1 MGFKK
6 KILNGSM
13 VKLIFKGYE
22 KLLLSYHVLRIFS
35 FFFEL
40 IFLEDFLYIVTKCL
54 GAAAYSVKSH
64 EVDANLCTFKKLP
77 SDYTNLTY
85 VIARSQ

>member
-1 MGFKK
+1 MKNYF
-6 KILNGSM
+6 
-13 VKLIFKGYE
+13 
-22 KLLLSYHVLRIFS
+22 SYHVLRIFS

-40 IFLEDFLYIVTKCL
+40 IFLEDFLYIVTKCSDIFMYWHVL
-54 GAAAYSVKSH
+54 VAAAYSVKSQ
-64 EVDANLCTFKKLP
+64 EVDANLCTFKKLL